1 MFQLQRP
8 HAVVAADEA
17 SESRDRP
24 GAVRAF
30 DPVHLRRQID
40 RRGRDV
46 DADHPPVT
54 GGNSATSRAPA
65 IGASSV
71 TNA

>member
-1 MFQLQRP
+1 MLQLQRP
-8 HAVVAADEA
+8 HAVVAPHEA
-17 SESRDRP
+17 GKGRDRP
-24 GAVRAF
+24 GTIGAF
-30 DPVHLRRQID
+30 DPGHLRRQID